1 MGCASLINLLLD
13 THIWVWSVLAA
24 ERLKPKVAKA
34 LENPDNVLWISPVSI
49 WEVLVLSRKKR
60 LQLEPDAEQ
69 WVRRCL
75 RERPLQE
82 APLTREIAI
91 QSERI
96 DLPQADPAD
105 RWIAAT
111 ARVGDLVLVTA
122 DEKLI
127 RCPGIRT
134 LPN

>member
-1 MGCASLINLLLD
+1 MNLLLD
-13 THIWVWSVLAA
+13 THIWVWSVLTP

-34 LENPDNVLWISPVSI
+34 LESVDNELWISPVSI

-60 LQLEPDAEQ
+60 LQLQPDAEQ
-69 WVRRCL
+69 WIRHWL
-75 RERPLQE
+75 RERPLKE
-82 APLTREIAI
+82 AQLTREIAI

-111 ARVGDLVLVTA
+111 ARVSDLVLVTA

-127 RCPGIRT
+127 NCPGIRT